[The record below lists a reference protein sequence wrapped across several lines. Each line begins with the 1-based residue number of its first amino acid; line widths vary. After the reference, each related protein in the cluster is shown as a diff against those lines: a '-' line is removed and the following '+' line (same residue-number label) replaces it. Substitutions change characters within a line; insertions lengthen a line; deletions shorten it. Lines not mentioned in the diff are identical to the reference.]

1 MGKVKGISL
10 MKKTNISTWKNWSC
24 FSRLQKKG
32 CFSTCFADG
41 RFWGSMAIIFSINS
55 RAMTSSAEEENRH
68 TARYDQPQAASK

>member
-1 MGKVKGISL
+1 

-55 RAMTSSAEEENRH
+55 RAMTSSAKEEID
-68 TARYDQPQAASK
+68 TQLVMTSLKLQANKYPKP